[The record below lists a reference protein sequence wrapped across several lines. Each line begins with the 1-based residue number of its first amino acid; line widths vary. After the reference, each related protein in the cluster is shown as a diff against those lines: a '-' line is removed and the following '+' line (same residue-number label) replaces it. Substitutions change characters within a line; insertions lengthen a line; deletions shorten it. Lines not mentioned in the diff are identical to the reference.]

1 MKALTNIAILVLALA
16 GLACQTS
23 ILGVPVSIA
32 SATPP
37 APLPTGTDVPASAQ
51 PKITPAGAMVCFQ
64 NDIVDGRLRVRE
76 CAGLECQEAGIV
88 AAGDLLA
95 FTGERQVVDG
105 ATWLRIER
113 PLQGWI
119 NARYVCEE

>member
-1 MKALTNIAILVLALA
+1 
-16 GLACQTS
+16 
-23 ILGVPVSIA
+23 
-32 SATPP
+32 
-37 APLPTGTDVPASAQ
+37 
-51 PKITPAGAMVCFQ
+51 MVCFQ

-113 PLQGWI
+113 PIQGWI